1 MWDAAVALT
10 NGQGDNLGGNV
21 WKKRLNSNAHRSIVV
36 QKVSDKWIFVF
47 LFAKK
52 DVANIDEDQLKK
64 LKKLASDF
72 GKMKQAHIDSM
83 IEAKDLQEVFGNG

>member
-1 MWDAAVALT
+1 
-10 NGQGDNLGGNV
+10 
-21 WKKRLNSNAHRSIVV
+21 
-36 QKVSDKWIFVF
+36 
-47 LFAKK
+47 
-52 DVANIDEDQLKK
+52 VANIDEDQLKK